1 MFKMTITTVFLLI
14 ATGLAA
20 GLLSGLIGVGGG
32 IVMVPI
38 LVLIGLSQ
46 HQAQGISL
54 AVMLPPV
61 TFLAVMNYYKE
72 GYVDWK
78 YAIIIAIFFIIGG
91 YFGSKL
97 AINIDQKLLKKIFGV
112 IMLIIAGKMILGK

>member
-1 MFKMTITTVFLLI
+1 MTITTVFLLI

-78 YAIIIAIFFIIGG
+78 YAIIIAIFFILGG

-112 IMLIIAGKMILGK
+112 IMLLVAGKMILGK